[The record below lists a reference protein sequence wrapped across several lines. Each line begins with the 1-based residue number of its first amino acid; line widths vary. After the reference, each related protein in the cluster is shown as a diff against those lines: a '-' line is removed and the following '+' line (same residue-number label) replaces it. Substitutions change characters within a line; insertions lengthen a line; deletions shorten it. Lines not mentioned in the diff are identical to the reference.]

1 MGVDNYKE
9 FLNAMQMVESMFII
23 PLPPVITESKET
35 VVEEVNHGFS
45 NLLDD
50 LACITE
56 SVDGLL
62 QEVHY
67 TDLFGAEFEKF
78 RKKYSKDMSGK
89 YVQFTN
95 FSTGDTLEKNPYE
108 NPNHSDPVGIYGYPM
123 SYVIKN
129 PADVWYGQKAKFLRV
144 LQDKSKRKLYLQNKS
159 KDDLQNII
167 QSMFH
172 WRNSEVEARWAEAR
186 KLYKQRIGTGVGA
199 DARTFMQVIQMDWYS
214 KPEYKNEAYL
224 RTGKEQTALFRQAGY
239 DAVEDTAKS
248 GKQAAINSREP
259 EQVIFLHRGAFDVV
273 EVFNLPQ
280 KERDGTSVGTSDDPE
295 HLTRKWAAQIA
306 TAMGDVLTSDKGDR
320 TGRVGWEFFWT
331 KGGKQIEIRF
341 DRPEEYYV
349 GKKMGEKKHKEVK
362 LSSSWK
368 PQIKIRTPKGGI
380 NVSGYD
386 DTELK
391 RILAIVSDQ
400 WNDIKNDEDREEKY
414 SKSGTEA
421 KEKAARDAA
430 IAKRNEEEYAK
441 NLKNFDHYFWD
452 DLEFLS
458 KHYHMPIKK
467 PTTDE
472 AKVDLYTILD
482 KFTTN
487 GRMRGYENA
496 KNIMGKWPSFH
507 DYDDVWR
514 LVDKA
519 VGDAKSEEGRKF
531 HSPSWLR
538 RDIEEK
544 GTQESR
550 LIDFDGI
557 LEEIENWECIQ
568 EVEKKNSNSSL
579 DNSDYSDKN
588 NRRTHHPK
596 PLPRDCVVVQKG
608 KRVGTDVAGRHVF
621 EFNGYYWSWDRQE
634 GEWEVFSM
642 QRVHLKVVSPDGRL
656 IKDRVKGRILKF
668 RGDK

>member
-1 MGVDNYKE
+1 VRVDNYKA
-9 FLNAMQMVESMFII
+9 FLDEMKLVESLFTI
-23 PLPPVITESKET
+23 PLPPVITESKEV

-45 NLLDD
+45 DLLAD
-50 LACITE
+50 LECISE

-78 RKKYSKDMSGK
+78 RRKYAKDLVGK

-95 FSTGDTLEKNPYE
+95 FSTGDALEKNPYE
-108 NPNHSDPVGIYGYPM
+108 DPNHSDPVGIYGYPM
-123 SYVIKN
+123 SYVIKH
-129 PADVWYGQKAKFLRV
+129 PADIWYGQKAKFLRV
-144 LQDKSKRKLYLQNKS
+144 LEDKSKNKLYLQNKS

-199 DARTFMQVIQMDWYS
+199 DARTFMQVIQLDWYS
-214 KPEYKNEAYL
+214 KPEYKDQPNI

-259 EQVIFLHRGAFDVV
+259 EQVIFLHRGAFNVV

-320 TGRVGWEFFWT
+320 TGRAGWEFFWT

-349 GKKMGEKKHKEVK
+349 GKKMGEKKHKEAK

-368 PQIKIRTPKGGI
+368 PEINIQTPKGTI
-380 NVSGYD
+380 RVRGYD

-391 RILAIVSDQ
+391 RILAVVSGE
-400 WNDIKNDEDREEKY
+400 WNDIKNGEDKEEKY
-414 SKSGTEA
+414 SKTGTET
-421 KEKAARDAA
+421 KEKASRDAA
-430 IAKRNEEEYAK
+430 ISKRNEEEYAK

-458 KHYHMPIKK
+458 KHYNMPIKK

-472 AKVDLYTILD
+472 GKAVLAEILD
-482 KFTTN
+482 KVTTYSWLH
-487 GRMRGYENA
+487 GYEESRKLMDTKGA
-496 KNIMGKWPSFH
+496 AHWPTIH
-507 DYDDVWR
+507 DYDDIWKLIDV
-514 LVDKA
+514 A
-519 VGDAKSEEGRKF
+519 VKNATSSEGKKF
-531 HSPSWLR
+531 RSPGWLR
-538 RDIEEK
+538 REIEEK
-544 GTQESR
+544 DKQESR
-550 LIDFDGI
+550 SIGFDGI
-557 LEEIENWECIQ
+557 LEEIENWQ
-568 EVEKKNSNSSL
+568 L
-579 DNSDYSDKN
+579 
-588 NRRTHHPK
+588 
-596 PLPRDCVVVQKG
+596 
-608 KRVGTDVAGRHVF
+608 
-621 EFNGYYWSWDRQE
+621 
-634 GEWEVFSM
+634 
-642 QRVHLKVVSPDGRL
+642 
-656 IKDRVKGRILKF
+656 
-668 RGDK
+668 